1 MSKLVIVESPAKAK
15 TIRKYLGGGY
25 EVTAS
30 MGHIRDLPQSQ
41 LGIDVEHGYAPQYI
55 NIKGK
60 EKIIKELKSLAKESD
75 EVFLATD
82 PDREGEAISWH
93 LANLLG
99 LDTAAENRVTFGE
112 ITKKGVTQ
120 GMAAPRAIDM
130 DLFNAQ
136 QARRVLD
143 RLVGYKLSPFLWK
156 KVRRG
161 LSAGRVQSVAVR
173 LIVDREKEIEAFKP
187 EEYWN
192 IDALL
197 SPPSST
203 KKFTARLTAL
213 AGGRKLAVTSAGQS
227 AEIVKALD
235 GAAYTV
241 ASISKG
247 KRKKVP
253 APPFITSTMQQEAS
267 RRLGFTATRTM
278 RAAQTLYEGVDI
290 AGQGTMGLITY
301 MRTDSL
307 RIADEAQAAAKEF
320 ITETYGPEYV
330 CPQKRTYKSKSA
342 TAAQDAHEAV
352 RPTNPA
358 LTPAEVEKSVSGDP
372 AKLYRL
378 IWSRFIASQMSD
390 CQQDTVSADITAAGY
405 LFRASGYV
413 VTFDGFTTLYE
424 EATDEKEKKETAL
437 PPLEEGM
444 VLKLRELKPEQKF
457 TQPPARYTEATLIKA
472 LEENGIGRPSTYAPI
487 ITTIIDRDYVE
498 RDQKKLAPTT
508 LGRVI
513 NELMLEQFPN
523 IVDVK
528 FSAQGLSQIAV
539 QPRTLVFH
547 IFIIA
552 AVLPRPVQRRRQRQ
566 LPVHPLNPL
575 TPPVRFFPLPQ
586 ERLVILYGRAVQSIA
601 AKMCG
606 KMPGKPCVFIED
618 FLGLVAPKA
627 LAGAIVDKKHPCPLR
642 VLEHPHQG
650 FPVGKPGPIHRL
662 HLREDRFQSFGQRGE
677 QELLSIIQ
685 IGQEK
690 QHTAQQA
697 IIQLFLEFLYPHP
710 GHCLR
715 RHLFQ
720 FYHRF
725 IDDQIPAQLFVH
737 KAAVIG
743 QRPLDGKIQSL
754 VIRACHPEPVQQ
766 IPKLIHIHFPQTPAY
781 SPAWSVCHPYRSGHM
796 CPSPAFAAK
805 NAVRTAYARNHPARD
820 SPWPPTREIPSALQ
834 AEQDRTGRKSPAFH
848 PEYTP

>member
-330 CPQKRTYKSKSA
+330 
-342 TAAQDAHEAV
+342 
-352 RPTNPA
+352 
-358 LTPAEVEKSVSGDP
+358 
-372 AKLYRL
+372 
-378 IWSRFIASQMSD
+378 
-390 CQQDTVSADITAAGY
+390 
-405 LFRASGYV
+405 
-413 VTFDGFTTLYE
+413 
-424 EATDEKEKKETAL
+424 
-437 PPLEEGM
+437 
-444 VLKLRELKPEQKF
+444 
-457 TQPPARYTEATLIKA
+457 
-472 LEENGIGRPSTYAPI
+472 
-487 ITTIIDRDYVE
+487 
-498 RDQKKLAPTT
+498 
-508 LGRVI
+508 
-513 NELMLEQFPN
+513 
-523 IVDVK
+523 
-528 FSAQGLSQIAV
+528 
-539 QPRTLVFH
+539 
-547 IFIIA
+547 
-552 AVLPRPVQRRRQRQ
+552 
-566 LPVHPLNPL
+566 
-575 TPPVRFFPLPQ
+575 
-586 ERLVILYGRAVQSIA
+586 
-601 AKMCG
+601 
-606 KMPGKPCVFIED
+606 
-618 FLGLVAPKA
+618 
-627 LAGAIVDKKHPCPLR
+627 
-642 VLEHPHQG
+642 
-650 FPVGKPGPIHRL
+650 
-662 HLREDRFQSFGQRGE
+662 
-677 QELLSIIQ
+677 
-685 IGQEK
+685 
-690 QHTAQQA
+690 
-697 IIQLFLEFLYPHP
+697 
-710 GHCLR
+710 
-715 RHLFQ
+715 
-720 FYHRF
+720 
-725 IDDQIPAQLFVH
+725 
-737 KAAVIG
+737 
-743 QRPLDGKIQSL
+743 
-754 VIRACHPEPVQQ
+754 
-766 IPKLIHIHFPQTPAY
+766 
-781 SPAWSVCHPYRSGHM
+781 
-796 CPSPAFAAK
+796 
-805 NAVRTAYARNHPARD
+805 
-820 SPWPPTREIPSALQ
+820 
-834 AEQDRTGRKSPAFH
+834 
-848 PEYTP
+848 